1 MRSEK
6 QTARPSR
13 WRPSI
18 GLILL
23 AGFIFIP
30 LAEIAVFIKVGGW
43 LGLGPTLA
51 LIILTAVA
59 GTWMLRHQG
68 LAVLS
73 RAQRQMQQGV
83 LPVAEVF
90 EGCCLVIAGALLLT
104 PGFLTDVAGALLL
117 LPPVRATLYRRL
129 RRHIERRRM
138 PGTAGAD
145 QDGQQRERP
154 PIIDAEFDA
163 EFEEVDEPSG
173 PMPKSRGGWDR
184 RS

>member
-1 MRSEK
+1 MLSEK
-6 QTARPSR
+6 QTARPSG

-18 GLILL
+18 GSILL
-23 AGFIFIP
+23 AGLIFMP

-59 GTWMLRHQG
+59 GTWLLRHQR

-73 RAQRQMQQGV
+73 RAQRQMEQGV

-90 EGCCLVIAGALLLT
+90 EGCCLVLAGALLLI
-104 PGFLTDVAGALLL
+104 PGFLTDAVGALLL

-129 RRHIERRRM
+129 RRHIELRGM
-138 PGTAGAD
+138 PDTAGAD
-145 QDGQQRERP
+145 RGRQQRARP
-154 PIIDAEFDA
+154 PIIDA
-163 EFEEVDEPSG
+163 EFEEVDEPLA
-173 PMPKSRGGWDR
+173 PMPKARGGWDR
-184 RS
+184 PS

>member
-6 QTARPSR
+6 QTARPSG

-59 GTWMLRHQG
+59 GAWMLRHQG
-68 LAVLS
+68 LAVLT
-73 RAQRQMQQGV
+73 RAQRQMQQGA

-90 EGCCLVIAGALLLT
+90 EGCCLLIAGALLLT
-104 PGFLTDVAGALLL
+104 PGFLTDAVGALLL
-117 LPPVRATLYRRL
+117 LPAVRAALYRRL
-129 RRHIERRRM
+129 RRHVELRGM
-138 PGTAGAD
+138 PGTPRAD
-145 QDGQQRERP
+145 QGGQQPRA
-154 PIIDAEFDA
+154 PIIDAA
-163 EFEEVDEPSG
+163 FEEVDEPAG
-173 PMPKSRGGWDR
+173 PMPRPRGGWDR
-184 RS
+184 PS

>member
-1 MRSEK
+1 MMLSEK
-6 QTARPSR
+6 QTARPSG

-43 LGLGPTLA
+43 LGLGPTFA

-68 LAVLS
+68 LAVLT
-73 RAQRQMQQGV
+73 RAQRQMQQGA

-104 PGFLTDVAGALLL
+104 PGFLTDAAGALLL
-117 LPPVRATLYRRL
+117 LPPVRAALYRRL
-129 RRHIERRRM
+129 RRHIELRGM
-138 PGTAGAD
+138 PGTADAD
-145 QDGQQRERP
+145 QGGQQGRRP
-154 PIIDAEFDA
+154 PIIDA

>member
-6 QTARPSR
+6 QTARPSG

-59 GTWMLRHQG
+59 GAWMLRHQG
-68 LAVLS
+68 LAVLT
-73 RAQRQMQQGV
+73 RAQRQMQQGA

-90 EGCCLVIAGALLLT
+90 EGCCLLIAGALLLT
-104 PGFLTDVAGALLL
+104 PGFLTDAVGALLL
-117 LPPVRATLYRRL
+117 LPAVRAALYRRL
-129 RRHIERRRM
+129 RRHVELRGM
-138 PGTAGAD
+138 PGMPRAD
-145 QDGQQRERP
+145 QGGQQPRA
-154 PIIDAEFDA
+154 PIIDA
-163 EFEEVDEPSG
+163 EFEEVDEPSTR
-173 PMPKSRGGWDR
+173 MPKPRGGWDR
-184 RS
+184 PA